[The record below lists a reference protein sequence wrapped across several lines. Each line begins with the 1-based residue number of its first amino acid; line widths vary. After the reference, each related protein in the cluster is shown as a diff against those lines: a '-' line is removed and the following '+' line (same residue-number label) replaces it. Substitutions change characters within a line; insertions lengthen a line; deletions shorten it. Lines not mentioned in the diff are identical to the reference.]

1 VHNISY
7 ILFVPLLLTV
17 CTAFAEEDTCPGADV
32 TDRQSVGSFMS
43 IIDGQPAAPDTP
55 QAQITTLYNN
65 NNGQFQSQ
73 FVGGI
78 VFAQTGIFC
87 QSQLT
92 VTTPTLVVDSA
103 STQFQNTVAVAWE
116 QRWLIDDGS
125 TPTLSSQLSFKVPYN
140 TPGAKVD
147 IVATF
152 IAAKSFTNGVGYVN
166 AILEIPNG
174 LDANIFNWT
183 MIVGYK
189 HIIRDGLE
197 VFGDVF
203 VQKGIAG
210 GFEAAVEWDF
220 TDGVSLGPGV
230 SVLFNEP
237 SSNGATDVTV
247 GVNLSRG
254 F

>member
-1 VHNISY
+1 MHEIPC
-7 ILFVPLLLTV
+7 ILLVPLLLTA
-17 CTAFAEEDTCPGADV
+17 CTAVVADDACPGADV
-32 TDRQSVGSFMS
+32 TDKQSVGSFMS

-55 QAQITTLYNN
+55 QAQITALYNKST
-65 NNGQFQSQ
+65 GSFQSQ
-73 FVGGI
+73 LVGGI
-78 VFAQTGIFC
+78 VFAQTGILC

-103 STQFQNTVAVAWE
+103 STQFQNSVAVAWE
-116 QRWLIDDGS
+116 QRWLIDDGKM
-125 TPTLSSQLSFKVPYN
+125 PTLSSQLSFQVPYN

-147 IVATF
+147 IMATF
-152 IAAKSFTNGVGYVN
+152 IAAKSFTNGVGYLN
-166 AILEIPNG
+166 TIIESPNG
-174 LDANIFNWT
+174 FDVNIFNWT
-183 MIVGYK
+183 VILGYK
-189 HIIRDGLE
+189 HIIHDELE
-197 VFGDVF
+197 VFADVF

-210 GFEAAVEWDF
+210 GFEAAIEWDF

-230 SVLFNEP
+230 SVVFNEP